1 MSSDSA
7 CGAVPDSRGRDDAA
21 AKLLETAIAAAL
33 AETATEW
40 GSSRFAQHR
49 RCQQAH
55 DLRYRL
61 KVMPQ
66 ARALHFGV
74 GTLVHAGLRYT
85 SEGVI
90 AGEPQ
95 PRDWRLLIDA
105 ASRRLEFTPEAC
117 DEASRLLHWYFDF
130 WGQENAGWPE
140 GVKIVAC
147 EREFSDSE
155 SFALPY
161 TARADAI
168 LEYEGRIIVV
178 DTKTRKSS
186 LPEDRAAYA
195 RKLATR
201 PQFLGLSYLVMRE
214 LGLEAPPDVWV
225 NALCKLKVPKFG
237 RVLVPFAHSA
247 IDLWC
252 DTQKQLAEAG
262 LHGTLRNYDA
272 CAPEIGS
279 ECEYFEWCH
288 GSDEARALH
297 YAKG

>member
-1 MSSDSA
+1 MHSDTQ
-7 CGAVPDSRGRDDAA
+7 GDAA
-21 AKLLETAIAAAL
+21 SQLLQAAIESAL

-40 GSSRFAQHR
+40 GSSRFACYRSCQR
-49 RCQQAH
+49 RH
-55 DLRYRL
+55 ELRYALR
-61 KVMPQ
+61 VMPQ

-74 GTLVHAGLRYT
+74 GTLVHAGLRYC

-90 AGEPQ
+90 ANEPQ
-95 PRDWRLLIDA
+95 PRDWMTLVNA

-140 GVKIVAC
+140 GVRVLSC
-147 EREFSDSE
+147 EREFRDST

-214 LGLEAPPDVWV
+214 LQLPEPPDVWV

-237 RVLVPFAHSA
+237 RVLVPFTHGA
-247 IDLWC
+247 INRWC
-252 DTQKQLAEAG
+252 DTQKRLAEAG
-262 LHGTLRNYDA
+262 LHGTVMNYDA

-288 GSDEARALH
+288 GSEESRALH
-297 YAKG
+297 YTRSEEA